1 MQFFFWLILLM
12 LLGVFVF
19 TVQNSA
25 APLITMKFLIWT
37 FETSLINII
46 LVFLVV
52 GVLMSLFFWVPK
64 AIKASMRTKDL
75 RRKIKTLET
84 QQQNRTSLREERNS
98 HQES

>member
-46 LVFLVV
+46 LTFLVI
-52 GVLMSLFFWVPK
+52 GVLSPSSSGFQKPSRVQCGQ
-64 AIKASMRTKDL
+64 
-75 RRKIKTLET
+75 KTCA
-84 QQQNRTSLREERNS
+84 ER
-98 HQES
+98 